1 MPEDFIFTISRRRKY
16 PALRINADGKLEF
29 LAPYGFSI
37 ERARKLVEKNQ
48 AAVDRLR
55 RRQAKHQVPKREWKE
70 GMTVYWYGKLL
81 PVYFTSRA
89 HAVTDEALYVPAGG
103 EELIKSGLAKLY
115 KAEAY
120 RYLSLRTAFL
130 AEKFS
135 ISYRT
140 LSVGGA
146 KSRWGSCGRDGR
158 LRFSWKLIQCDTK
171 LIDYVI
177 IHELAHRKVF
187 NHSSAFWQT
196 VGAMEPEYEEI
207 RRSLLHFSK
216 KVELL

>member
-1 MPEDFIFTISRRRKY
+1 MC
-16 PALRINADGKLEF
+16 F
-29 LAPYGFSI
+29 L
-37 ERARKLVEKNQ
+37 
-48 AAVDRLR
+48 
-55 RRQAKHQVPKREWKE
+55 WKE
-70 GMTVYWYGKLL
+70 GMKVYWYGKLL

-140 LSVGGA
+140 LSVGSA